1 MKRLYER
8 FRQIWCWDTEFIP
21 VPGWRV
27 KPVCLAATEIKTS
40 QSVVLWVNEDQR
52 PNNPLNFGPD
62 SLHVVYSATAELGF
76 ALALGWPLPYNVLDL
91 WVERRNLTNGH
102 TDCAGNPVPTDL
114 VTTCHSY
121 GIYDTISIENKEA
134 MRDCILQGPPFT
146 PEETNKVLDYC
157 RGDVKMLQDLL
168 AMMLPEIVNLD
179 QSLHRGRCMRAQAC
193 LEHNGVPVDVK
204 TLELLKRH
212 TKTVRKSVVHIFE
225 DEHNTGIH
233 TFDKHGDPH
242 FNRRGYTDWINRLGF
257 TEKTWP
263 HGNDGIASA
272 DDKYVLEPTAT
283 LYADRLPVLDEY
295 RQLRKFMTLAKSEF
309 KFAVGPDA
317 RNRTQMRPFTA
328 VSSRSQPE
336 TSLNISNTAKA
347 LRSLLAPHRGE
358 VLLHRDWS
366 NAEYGIA
373 AALAGD
379 KKRWENYLYRDAYL
393 VEAADY
399 GYCDYTATK
408 ETHRELRNRFKPVVL
423 AGQYGQTAKGLA
435 QVLDITVK
443 QAAAFQERKAKLY
456 PVYQSWLAANEED
469 RIFNGYVE
477 TEFGWRLWIPRKPT
491 QHEIRRAM
499 NLYMQGGCA
508 EIMRYAACLATERGV
523 DVGASVHDAFFY
535 TAPADSWEDVDAMM
549 KSCMNEACEAV
560 LGDGYALKSDRDV
573 VLYNADGYRY
583 DAGAKIHYGHYAH
596 EDGIKTWNKIEDA
609 THEAAEKGDDC
620 E

>member
-1 MKRLYER
+1 
-8 FRQIWCWDTEFIP
+8 
-21 VPGWRV
+21 
-27 KPVCLAATEIKTS
+27 
-40 QSVVLWVNEDQR
+40 
-52 PNNPLNFGPD
+52 
-62 SLHVVYSATAELGF
+62 
-76 ALALGWPLPYNVLDL
+76 
-91 WVERRNLTNGH
+91 
-102 TDCAGNPVPTDL
+102 
-114 VTTCHSY
+114 
-121 GIYDTISIENKEA
+121 
-134 MRDCILQGPPFT
+134 
-146 PEETNKVLDYC
+146 
-157 RGDVKMLQDLL
+157 
-168 AMMLPEIVNLD
+168 
-179 QSLHRGRCMRAQAC
+179 
-193 LEHNGVPVDVK
+193 
-204 TLELLKRH
+204 
-212 TKTVRKSVVHIFE
+212 
-225 DEHNTGIH
+225 
-233 TFDKHGDPH
+233 
-242 FNRRGYTDWINRLGF
+242 
-257 TEKTWP
+257 
-263 HGNDGIASA
+263 
-272 DDKYVLEPTAT
+272 
-283 LYADRLPVLDEY
+283 
-295 RQLRKFMTLAKSEF
+295 MTLAKSEF
-309 KFAVGPDA
+309 KFAVGPDG

-347 LRSLLAPHRGE
+347 LRSLLAPHPGE
-358 VLLHRDWS
+358 VLMHRDWS

-373 AALAGD
+373 AALTGD

-443 QAAAFQERKAKLY
+443 QAEAFQERKAKLY

-499 NLYMQGGCA
+499 NLPMQGGCA

-535 TAPADSWEDVDAMM
+535 TAPADSWEDVDVMM

-573 VLYNADGYRY
+573 VLYDAGGYRY
-583 DAGAKIHYGHYAH
+583 DADAKIHYGHYAH

-609 THEAAEKGDDC
+609 LREAAVGSEDESRLPTRK
-620 E
+620 